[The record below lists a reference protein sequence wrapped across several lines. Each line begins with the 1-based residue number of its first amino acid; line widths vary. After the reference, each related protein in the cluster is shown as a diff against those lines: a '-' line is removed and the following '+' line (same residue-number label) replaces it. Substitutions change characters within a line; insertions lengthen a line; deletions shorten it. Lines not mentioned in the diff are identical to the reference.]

1 MGAIIWCV
9 IVIVWGAVL
18 IPMWLRRH
26 DDTGDGAADRFVRSV
41 RVLSRR
47 SGVAARGHSRDMW
60 LRATGKPARKRAALP
75 VRRARRLLGLLGAV
89 FLAGLAALL
98 SIPGALVVFIVAD
111 VAVIGYL
118 VHLRLAV
125 RDAAR
130 RRAKQERRDRAKAAV
145 TTWDALLG
153 DGTMPGIAPEVPSAD
168 VTVPAVPAARRQS
181 VPEPAVAARR
191 QGGEPAEK
199 TVLVGAG
206 ADRDVAAGT
215 DLTDKRA
222 VGQ

>member
-1 MGAIIWCV
+1 MGAVIWCV

-47 SGVAARGHSRDMW
+47 SGAVARGHSRDLW
-60 LRATGKPARKRAALP
+60 LRATGQPARKRAALP
-75 VRRARRLLGLLGAV
+75 VRRARRLLALLGLAFLTAV
-89 FLAGLAALL
+89 AALL
-98 SIPGALVVFIVAD
+98 SIPAALPLCILAGI
-111 VAVIGYL
+111 AVLGYV

-130 RRAKQERRDRAKAAV
+130 RQAKQQRRKRAKAAV

-153 DGTMPGIAPEVPSAD
+153 EGTMPGISPE
-168 VTVPAVPAARRQS
+168 VPAVPGVAGGSRGGRRAAGGGCGSAQSARRK
-181 VPEPAVAARR
+181 AR
-191 QGGEPAEK
+191 
-199 TVLVGAG
+199 
-206 ADRDVAAGT
+206 
-215 DLTDKRA
+215 
-222 VGQ
+222 

>member
-1 MGAIIWCV
+1 MGAVIWCV

-47 SGVAARGHSRDMW
+47 SGAAARGHTRDLW
-60 LRATGKPARKRAALP
+60 LRTTRQPARKRAALP
-75 VRRARRLLGLLGAV
+75 VRRARRLLALLGVAFLTAV
-89 FLAGLAALL
+89 AASL
-98 SIPGALVVFIVAD
+98 SIPAALPLCILAGAAVV
-111 VAVIGYL
+111 GYV

-130 RRAKQERRDRAKAAV
+130 RQAKQQRRQRAKAAV

-153 DGTMPGIAPEVPSAD
+153 EGTMPGISPEVPAASG
-168 VTVPAVPAARRQS
+168 VPVARGESVARPAAVAGRRRAQPGNES
-181 VPEPAVAARR
+181 
-191 QGGEPAEK
+191 
-199 TVLVGAG
+199 VLVGAG
-206 ADRDVAAGT
+206 ADADVVGGT
-215 DLTDKRA
+215 DLTGKRA